1 MMEYVKIIFDFIGKY
16 GVLIIIGLIALIGF
30 ILKLRRI
37 LNGNIVEWLIDKVA
51 EAEAYFGSDTG
62 QIKLR
67 AVYDVFVKD
76 RPFLSFFISFE
87 KFSDLVDLALDKF
100 EDMLAEDAGIAEW
113 FEKLKKEKQQE
124 KENILDID
132 KISENLID
140 PDQDVDIN
148 VDC

>member
-1 MMEYVKIIFDFIGKY
+1 MEYVKIIFDFIGKY